1 MLNIQKVSKSYKLP
15 DGFQEV
21 LKELSFDFLRGS
33 SVAILGESGSGKST
47 LLHVMAGLEKPDSGT
62 IKLDGVNIWTESEAR
77 RSKLRRENMAVVF
90 QQYNLINSLTIG
102 QNINF
107 LPKLIDKYD
116 KAFVD
121 KIIYALGLE
130 NILSKYPE
138 QTSGG
143 QQQRTAIARALVS
156 NPSVIFA
163 DAPTGNLDEE
173 NTKRVIEV
181 LTEFTSSMST
191 SLIVATHSELLASK
205 MESIVSLESGILK
218 RAKT

>member
-1 MLNIQKVSKSYKLP
+1 
-15 DGFQEV
+15 
-21 LKELSFDFLRGS
+21 
-33 SVAILGESGSGKST
+33 
-47 LLHVMAGLEKPDSGT
+47 
-62 IKLDGVNIWTESEAR
+62 
-77 RSKLRRENMAVVF
+77 MAVVF

-156 NPSVIFA
+156 KPSVIFA
-163 DAPTGNLDEE
+163 DEPTGNLDED

-191 SLIVATHSELLASK
+191 SLIVATHSKLLASK
-205 MESIVSLESGILK
+205 MESIVILERGILK